1 MSLITDALKT
11 AGRERSGRAQ
21 SERDAQPLIDGFFP
35 YVASSPPSRSR
46 YLPITA
52 IAGAAILIVGVIG
65 WAAYT
70 AFAQPRRQSGPSL
83 VLPPSSSVPTPAP
96 AGSTVDR
103 RQPDRPVTITQTPA
117 NRPEAPQ
124 TAPLS
129 SSEAALTQRPIS
141 PVSRIPVG
149 APAIMTAR
157 LDTVRA
163 PIRDVLPQTTAR
175 ASTTPARPDF
185 EAQATAMFNAGDL
198 AGARERL
205 QLATRFAPTARAWT
219 NYGVTLQRLGELSA
233 AAAAYQSAI
242 GIDANYLEAWLFQG
256 RLAIHVGEVA
266 RAIPMFQRA
275 RAINPR
281 NSEVNVE
288 LSRLEFEAMNWT
300 EARRFAEDAVRG
312 DPASARAHWFLAVSA
327 DQLRDSDTAIREYAA
342 YLQTIGAAERDQA
355 QFVGYARQ
363 RLTQLRGKS

>member
-46 YLPITA
+46 FLPV
-52 IAGAAILIVGVIG
+52 AAMAAVALVLVGMIG
-65 WAAYT
+65 WATYK
-70 AFAQPRRQSGPSL
+70 AFAQPRRESGPSI
-83 VLPPSSSVPTPAP
+83 VLPPSSSAPTPAP
-96 AGSTVDR
+96 ARSTVVGK
-103 RQPDRPVTITQTPA
+103 QPSPAGTLTQTPVGRA
-117 NRPEAPQ
+117 AALQ
-124 TAPLS
+124 TAPLPS
-129 SSEAALTQRPIS
+129 AAAMPPRVTS
-141 PVSRIPVG
+141 PVTRVPLGS
-149 APAIMTAR
+149 PAIMTAR

-163 PIRDVLPQTTAR
+163 PIRDVLPQTASR
-175 ASTTPARPDF
+175 ASSTPVRPDY

-205 QLATRFAPTARAWT
+205 QLATRFAPTARGWT
-219 NYGVTLQRLGELSA
+219 NYGVTLQRLGDLPA

-242 GIDANYLEAWLFQG
+242 GIDANYLEAWLYQG
-256 RLAIHVGEVA
+256 RLAAHVGDVA
-266 RAIPMFQRA
+266 KAIPMFQRA
-275 RAINPR
+275 RSINPR

-342 YLQTIGAAERDQA
+342 YVQTIGAAERDQA

-363 RLTQLRGKS
+363 RLSQLRGRS